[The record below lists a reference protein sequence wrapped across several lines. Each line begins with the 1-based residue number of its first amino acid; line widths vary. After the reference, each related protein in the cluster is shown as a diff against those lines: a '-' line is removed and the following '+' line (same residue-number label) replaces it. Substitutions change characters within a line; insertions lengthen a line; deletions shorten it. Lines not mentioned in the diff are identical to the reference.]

1 MRRSMR
7 KLLLG
12 LAELLGCSVLDV
24 TLTIMTVIDSDHQN
38 NPLSL

>member
-12 LAELLGCSVLDV
+12 LAETLGCSVLDV
-24 TLTIMTVIDSDHQN
+24 TLTMMTVIDSDHCRI
-38 NPLSL
+38 PLSL